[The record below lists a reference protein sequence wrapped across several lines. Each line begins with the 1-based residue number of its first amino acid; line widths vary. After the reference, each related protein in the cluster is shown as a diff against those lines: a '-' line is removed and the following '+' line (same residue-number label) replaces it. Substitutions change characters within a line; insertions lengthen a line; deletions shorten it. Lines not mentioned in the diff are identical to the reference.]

1 MAELWSLDNHLT
13 TCGYTLLH
21 CTNQCMENNNEVRIL
36 CQDLDHH
43 LKNKCPNRQHQC
55 PHCKATGRYCNITT
69 IHLDTCQKLKIPCLN
84 SECKA
89 LVLCCELADHR
100 SKCPFEKVPC
110 KYAGI
115 GCKGELLRKDLEQ
128 HEKDDAI
135 LHLHLAIETV
145 SKQQEEINEQ
155 QEEIKKQQSEI
166 NELQNEMDKLEEE
179 IDEQQDEMK
188 KQ

>member
-1 MAELWSLDNHLT
+1 ML
-13 TCGYTLLH
+13 
-21 CTNQCMENNNEVRIL
+21 R
-36 CQDLDHH
+36 
-43 LKNKCPNRQHQC
+43 
-55 PHCKATGRYCNITT
+55 
-69 IHLDTCQKLKIPCLN
+69 
-84 SECKA
+84 
-89 LVLCCELADHR
+89 CELADHR

-135 LHLHLAIETV
+135 LHLHFAIETV

-166 NELQNEMDKLEEE
+166 KKQQSEINELQDEMDKLEEE